1 MLDAIDKAIINH
13 MQDGFPIVSEPFK
26 EIGAELG
33 LDAET
38 LIERIE
44 RLLNDGY
51 LSRFGPLFNIERLG
65 GAFCLCAMAVPADRF
80 EEVAAL
86 VNAHDEVA
94 HNYERAHALN
104 MWFVLATETPEEID
118 RILLDIRQETGIDT
132 YAFPKI
138 EEFFVGFR
146 VAA

>member
-118 RILLDIRQETGIDT
+118 RILLDIRQETGLDT